1 MNTLEDIRHKFCVA
15 PMMDKTDRHCR
26 YFHRLMSKRA
36 FLYTEML
43 HSNAVI
49 RGNKELLL
57 KYNPKEHPL
66 ALQLGGSDPDQLGEA
81 SAISEEFGYTEV
93 NLNVGCPSSKVQKG
107 KFGAVLMKEPKL
119 VASCINK
126 MKKSTNIPV
135 TVKCRIGV
143 DNMNTDKHLDHFV
156 EEVSSA
162 GCDTFI
168 IHARKAWLSGLSPKD
183 NREIPP
189 LDYQRVYKL
198 KDVFPNINFVI
209 NGGIKSINESIKHL
223 QYVDGVMIGREVY
236 DNPLLLTEV
245 DSSIFYEEKAVISR
259 SDILRKLFP
268 YLKEEVEQGTKI
280 SHITRHLMGLF
291 RGFNGAKNLRKL
303 LMSVNDQINPLENFE
318 SLLKKEM
325 I

>member
-1 MNTLEDIRHKFCVA
+1 
-15 PMMDKTDRHCR
+15 MMDKTDRHCR
-26 YFHRLMSKRA
+26 YFHRLMSKKA

-66 ALQLGGSDPDQLGEA
+66 ALQLGGCDPDQLGEA

-119 VASCINK
+119 VARCINK

-198 KDVFPNINFVI
+198 KDAFPNINFVI
-209 NGGIKSINESIKHL
+209 NGGIKSIHESIKHL
-223 QYVDGVMIGREVY
+223 QYVDGVMIGREAY

-280 SHITRHLMGLF
+280 SHITRHLTGLF

-303 LMSVNDQINPLENFE
+303 LVSVNDQINPLENFE

>member
-66 ALQLGGSDPDQLGEA
+66 ALQLGGSDPGLLGEA

-143 DNMNTDKHLDHFV
+143 DNMNTDQHLDHFV
-156 EEVSSA
+156 EEVSSV

-189 LDYQRVYKL
+189 LDYHRVYKL
-198 KDVFPNINFVI
+198 KDSFPNINFVI

-223 QYVDGVMIGREVY
+223 QYVDGVMIGREAY

>member
-1 MNTLEDIRHKFCVA
+1 MNNLDDIRHKFCVA

-66 ALQLGGSDPDQLGEA
+66 ALQLGGSDPGLLGEA

-143 DNMNTDKHLDHFV
+143 DNMNTDQHLDHFV

-162 GCDTFI
+162 GCDT
-168 IHARKAWLSGLSPKD
+168 L
-183 NREIPP
+183 
-189 LDYQRVYKL
+189 
-198 KDVFPNINFVI
+198 
-209 NGGIKSINESIKHL
+209 
-223 QYVDGVMIGREVY
+223 
-236 DNPLLLTEV
+236 
-245 DSSIFYEEKAVISR
+245 
-259 SDILRKLFP
+259 
-268 YLKEEVEQGTKI
+268 
-280 SHITRHLMGLF
+280 
-291 RGFNGAKNLRKL
+291 
-303 LMSVNDQINPLENFE
+303 
-318 SLLKKEM
+318 
-325 I
+325 